1 VKYALHPEAALEH
14 EDQVAYYEARCT
26 GLGRRYH
33 AAFLSTLLR
42 ICDAPHRFKMID
54 ANGIRR
60 VSMRGFPF
68 AVFFSRGRWGR
79 AGARDCT
86 ASQAAELL
94 DTAVHQ
100 TKKVARV
107 TSSAVYSAPR

>member
-68 AVFFSRGRWGR
+68 AVFFREVD
-79 AGARDCT
+79 GAVQVLAIAPHRKRPNYWIPR
-86 ASQAAELL
+86 S
-94 DTAVHQ
+94 
-100 TKKVARV
+100 TKRKR
-107 TSSAVYSAPR
+107 